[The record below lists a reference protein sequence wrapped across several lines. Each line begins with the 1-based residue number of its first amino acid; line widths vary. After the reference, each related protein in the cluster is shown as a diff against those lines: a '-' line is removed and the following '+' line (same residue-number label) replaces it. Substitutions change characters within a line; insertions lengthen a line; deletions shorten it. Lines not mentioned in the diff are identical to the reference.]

1 MEEIV
6 ETEQIEVQEPIAKPQ
21 NPQIKAAKII
31 AIVCFALVFSLI
43 PIAFVVDIV
52 TFADVFFAF
61 ITGILGATVMFVI
74 GFFLMMVSC
83 LLIFG
88 IYLLEEYG
96 FWPIEWA
103 IKAYNESMA
112 EATITAEQ
120 ILIFRIVRIVLLV
133 LCVLIIAACIVS
145 LVLKKKVKK
154 TGYVGKTAMITAFD
168 IVAIIFAIFGILVA
182 IGMLAISFLL

>member
-6 ETEQIEVQEPIAKPQ
+6 EIEQIEAQEPIAKPQ
-21 NPQIKAAKII
+21 NSYIKAAKII

-43 PIAFVVDIV
+43 IVAFVVDIV

-112 EATITAEQ
+112 EATITVEQ

-133 LCVLIIAACIVS
+133 LCVLIIASCIVS
-145 LVLKKKVKK
+145 LILKKKAKK
-154 TGYVGKTAMITAFD
+154 AGYVGKTAMITAFD

-182 IGMLAISFLL
+182 IGMLAISFII

>member
-145 LVLKKKVKK
+145 LILKKKAKK